1 MPQAVNPF
9 PALHLLVFVP
19 TIPVTIFKDHSN
31 RKIKAWWEQRFGG
44 RVCSFAFE
52 HSSDNEAV
60 VG

>member
-31 RKIKAWWEQRFGG
+31 RKIKA
-44 RVCSFAFE
+44 
-52 HSSDNEAV
+52 
-60 VG
+60 